1 MSFGSQQPSAQRKL
15 PDFIIIYIYIIKFIK
30 MGCGGPHHLP
40 LKAVKYPALPKSS
53 AIVAQFEPSAFVAH
67 QLDDMA

>member
-15 PDFIIIYIYIIKFIK
+15 PDFIIIYIYNKIYKWK
-30 MGCGGPHHLP
+30 APHHLP

>member
-1 MSFGSQQPSAQRKL
+1 
-15 PDFIIIYIYIIKFIK
+15 
-30 MGCGGPHHLP
+30 MGYGGPHHLP

-67 QLDDMA
+67 QSDDMAEGDT